1 MSLVIGL
8 DTGGTYT
15 DAALLDAASGQVLAT
30 GKALTTREDLSIGL
44 GGAIARVLDAYVTGN
59 GQTGGGQTG
68 GGQTGGDQTGGG
80 QTGGGKPGDIGLVSL
95 STTLAT
101 NAVVEGVGGR
111 VGLVMIGFD
120 EAALERADLARALG
134 QDPVAFITGGH
145 KPDGGVQAMLDRD
158 ALRCAAE
165 TFGDEVSAFAIAG
178 HFATRNPEHEIAARD
193 LLRELTGLPITC
205 SHELSSALGGPRRAL
220 TAVLNARLINL
231 LERLITATEAIM
243 ADQGLTC
250 PLMVVKGDGSL
261 LHSDFARTRPVETVL
276 SGPAASLSGAAFLAG
291 TDTALI
297 ADIGGTT
304 TDIAFLQ
311 NGAPRLR
318 AEGAL
323 VGGWQTM
330 VEAAEIRTCGLGG
343 DSEVRAVTRGRDGGV
358 TLGPRRAVPLSLLAT
373 QHPEII
379 AIMEEQLGLAVP
391 MQTDARFVFPVMPDG
406 VPGWLTRSETR
417 LAQKAIEMGPTPIA
431 EIAATQLAL
440 GAVDR
445 LISRGLLGLAAF
457 TPTDAAHV
465 TGAFTDFDVSAAEF
479 GAALMARQK
488 NGLGEAIAS
497 DATSLAVMT
506 LATLHQRSGLALMDA
521 ALAHDGAGEEQAS
534 RTPLL
539 ATLYEQHLKASVT
552 ASVTGN
558 AAGNAAGNEAGNEA
572 ETDATKMNGPQMNGP
587 QMNGTA
593 GGMAEGRAGARAGNE
608 ARLVRVGMQLETGLV
623 ALGASAATHY
633 PHIADM
639 MGVAVSVPDHADVA
653 GAVGAAVGSV
663 RQRVMISITA
673 PADGKFRVHLP
684 EGPIDLEVQES
695 ALERARMAAKRLA
708 HDRASSAGAS
718 SIEVAITEDVRLVQL
733 GPDKQLFI
741 EAFVHATASGQPG

>member
-44 GGAIARVLDAYVTGN
+44 GGAIARVLDAYVIGN
-59 GQTGGGQTG
+59 GQTGGG
-68 GGQTGGDQTGGG
+68 QTGGG

-178 HFATRNPEHEIAARD
+178 HFATRNPEHEMAARD

-379 AIMEEQLGLAVP
+379 AIMEVQLGLAVP

-465 TGAFTDFDVSAAEF
+465 TGAFTGFDVSAAEL

-497 DATSLAVMT
+497 DATGLAVMT

-539 ATLYEQHLKASVT
+539 ATLYEQHLKASMA
-552 ASVTGN
+552 ASVTSH
-558 AAGNAAGNEAGNEA
+558 AAGNEAEA
-572 ETDATKMNGPQMNGP
+572 DATQMNDPG
-587 QMNGTA
+587 MNDPGKNRMAGGTA
-593 GGMAEGRAGARAGNE
+593 VVRAGVRAGGE

-639 MGVAVSVPDHADVA
+639 MGVTVSVPDHADVA

-695 ALERARMAAKRLA
+695 ALERARMAAERLA

-718 SIEVAITEDVRLVQL
+718 SIEVAITEDVRLVRL

>member
-15 DAALLDAASGQVLAT
+15 DAALLDVADGRVLTT
-30 GKALTTREDLSIGL
+30 GKALTTHEDLSIGL
-44 GGAIARVLDAYVTGN
+44 GSAIARVLDAYAAGA
-59 GQTGGGQTG
+59 GQTGRT
-68 GGQTGGDQTGGG
+68 D
-80 QTGGGKPGDIGLVSL
+80 GGKPGDIGLVSL

-120 EAALERADLARALG
+120 EEVLKRADLARALG
-134 QDPVAFITGGH
+134 QDPVAFVNGGH
-145 KPDGGVQAMLDRD
+145 RPDGGAQTMLDRD
-158 ALRCAAE
+158 ALRDAAA

-178 HFATRNPEHEIAARD
+178 HFATRNPEHEIAARA

-231 LERLITATEAIM
+231 LERLIEATEAIM
-243 ADQGLTC
+243 TERGLTC

-311 NGAPRLR
+311 NGTPRLR
-318 AEGAL
+318 TEGAL

-343 DSEVRAVTRGRDGGV
+343 DSEVQAITRGREGGV
-358 TLGPRRAVPLSLLAT
+358 TLGPRRAVPLALLAT
-373 QHPEII
+373 QHPAII
-379 AIMEEQLGLAVP
+379 ASMEDQLQLAVP
-391 MQTDARFVFPVMPDG
+391 MQTDARFVFPLMPEG

-417 LAQKAIEMGPTPIA
+417 LAQKAIQMGPTPIA

-465 TGAFTDFDVSAAEF
+465 TGAFTGFDAQAAKL

-488 NGLGEAIAS
+488 TGLGEAIAS
-497 DATSLAVMT
+497 DGRTLAAMT
-506 LATLHQRSGLALMDA
+506 LATLHHRSGLALMDA

-539 ATLYEQHLKASVT
+539 ATLYEQHLKASVKPHDKDT
-552 ASVTGN
+552 KGAGAKNAGTGN
-558 AAGNAAGNEAGNEA
+558 AGKGG
-572 ETDATKMNGPQMNGP
+572 AT
-587 QMNGTA
+587 
-593 GGMAEGRAGARAGNE
+593 
-608 ARLVRVGMQLETGLV
+608 RLVRIGMQLETGLV

-633 PHIADM
+633 PHIAQM
-639 MGVAVSVPDHADVA
+639 MGVTVSVPQHADVA

-663 RQRVMISITA
+663 RQRVMISITS
-673 PADGKFRVHLP
+673 PADGRFRVHLP
-684 EGPIDLEVQES
+684 DGPIDLDAQET
-695 ALERARMAAKRLA
+695 ALERARKAARQLA

-718 SIEVAITEDVRLVQL
+718 AIEVAIAEDVRLVQL
-733 GPDKQLFI
+733 SPDKQLFI

>member
-276 SGPAASLSGAAFLAG
+276 SGPAASLSGAAFLAE

-417 LAQKAIEMGPTPIA
+417 LAQMAIEMGPTPIA

-552 ASVTGN
+552 ASVT
-558 AAGNAAGNEAGNEA
+558 GNAAGNEAGNEA

>member
-178 HFATRNPEHEIAARD
+178 HFATRNPEHEMAARD

-558 AAGNAAGNEAGNEA
+558 EAGNAAGNEAGNEA

>member
-59 GQTGGGQTG
+59 G
-68 GGQTGGDQTGGG
+68 QTGGG

-261 LHSDFARTRPVETVL
+261 LHSNFARTRPVETVL

-465 TGAFTDFDVSAAEF
+465 TGAVTDFYVSAAEF

>member
-59 GQTGGGQTG
+59 G
-68 GGQTGGDQTGGG
+68 QTGGG

-158 ALRCAAE
+158 ALRHAAE

-178 HFATRNPEHEIAARD
+178 HFATRNPEHEMAARD

-465 TGAFTDFDVSAAEF
+465 TGAFTGFDVSAAEL

-497 DATSLAVMT
+497 DATGLAVMT

-539 ATLYEQHLKASVT
+539 ATLYEQHLKASMAASVASHAA
-552 ASVTGN
+552 ASVTSH
-558 AAGNAAGNEAGNEA
+558 AAGNEAEA
-572 ETDATKMNGPQMNGP
+572 DATQMNDPGMSDP
-587 QMNGTA
+587 GKNRIAGGTA
-593 GGMAEGRAGARAGNE
+593 GVRAGGTAVVRAGVRAGGE

-639 MGVAVSVPDHADVA
+639 MGVTVSVPDHADVA

-695 ALERARMAAKRLA
+695 ALERARMAAERLA

-718 SIEVAITEDVRLVQL
+718 SIEVAITEDVRLVRL

>member
-68 GGQTGGDQTGGG
+68 GD

-572 ETDATKMNGPQMNGP
+572 ETDATKMNGPQMNG
-587 QMNGTA
+587 TA

>member
-68 GGQTGGDQTGGG
+68 GGQTGGD